1 MRGILID
8 SGTGDLLVE
17 NGGLV
22 IGDTEA
28 QTVEAVLVANRG
40 EFKESPLIGGE
51 VMKQLSGGEDVM
63 WAGEVKKMLRASG
76 IDCEQVEIKDGV
88 VTIK

>member
-22 IGDTEA
+22 IGNTES
-28 QTVEAVLVANRG
+28 QTVETVLRANRG
-40 EFKESPLIGGE
+40 EFKEFPLMGGE

-63 WAGEVKKMLRASG
+63 WAGEVRKMLRACG
-76 IDCEQVEIKDGV
+76 IDCELVEIKDGV

>member
-1 MRGILID
+1 MKGILIA

-17 NGGLV
+17 NSGLV
-22 IGDTEA
+22 IGNTES
-28 QTVEAVLVANRG
+28 QTVETVLRANRG
-40 EFKESPLIGGE
+40 EFKEFPLLGGE

>member
-8 SGTGDLLVE
+8 SGTGDLLIE
-17 NGGLV
+17 NGGMV
-22 IGDTEA
+22 IGNTES
-28 QTVEAVLVANRG
+28 QTVEAVLVSNRG
-40 EFKESPLIGGE
+40 EIKEFPLMGGE

-63 WAGEVKKMLRASG
+63 WAGEVRKMLRASG
-76 IDCEQVEIKDGV
+76 IDCEQVEIKDGE